1 MGKKSFNNLILENQR
16 RNGIRVSIVHMS
28 NQSVDNKE
36 DNKKNNKNNKNN
48 KNLKKMKNNK
58 QTVFMAIAKGR
69 ESAEPTEVKRY
80 IGVASCHIIGVNP
93 NKAALDMIYGRTI
106 EKEPN
111 YLGESEVNGVKLPQ
125 ARIDILFKLTDK
137 YCDNEGK
144 HIDTVFRKSIFMT
157 KAAMTNRDNTKVKV
171 VDEFGNTAWV
181 TNEQLANHE
190 VPQYTNGPASI
201 MKDYRPLYRGEEVV
215 MNIVKTFLRIPTIRI
230 DANQNPM
237 KYNNA
242 SKAWEVTKDASD
254 GLVRFD
260 TTDKF
265 FSGDFKELQDA
276 ISYQPK
282 NAVKVLFGVK
292 NSDGKMYQDIYDVV
306 ISNGSTDYTR
316 LENLVKES
324 KENGAYPNTEFKV
337 CEFQEFNVNPT
348 NFNNT
353 AAPAANPFENAED
366 IF

>member
-1 MGKKSFNNLILENQR
+1 
-16 RNGIRVSIVHMS
+16 
-28 NQSVDNKE
+28 
-36 DNKKNNKNNKNN
+36 
-48 KNLKKMKNNK
+48 
-58 QTVFMAIAKGR
+58 
-69 ESAEPTEVKRY
+69 
-80 IGVASCHIIGVNP
+80 
-93 NKAALDMIYGRTI
+93 
-106 EKEPN
+106 
-111 YLGESEVNGVKLPQ
+111 
-125 ARIDILFKLTDK
+125 
-137 YCDNEGK
+137 
-144 HIDTVFRKSIFMT
+144 
-157 KAAMTNRDNTKVKV
+157 
-171 VDEFGNTAWV
+171 
-181 TNEQLANHE
+181 
-190 VPQYTNGPASI
+190 
-201 MKDYRPLYRGEEVV
+201 
-215 MNIVKTFLRIPTIRI
+215 
-230 DANQNPM
+230 M

-254 GLVRFD
+254 GLIRFD

-348 NFNNT
+348 NFSNT